1 MCITKWY
8 ILYVKKDGKWV
19 PENAATSRKAVKN
32 WSKNIKH
39 SKTRIKKV
47 KGRG

>member
-32 WSKNIKH
+32 WSKKYTEKTKIK
-39 SKTRIKKV
+39 RV